1 MATQKRATSTRKP
14 NASAK
19 GPANQPPSEP
29 FMPVAENAPAPTDL
43 PDKIAEGGRSG
54 FGSRLG
60 FILAA
65 VGSAVGFGSIARFP
79 MNAANNGGAMFLLM
93 YAFIML
99 AIGIPMMVAEFSLGR
114 SAQKNT
120 AGAFN
125 VLTGEAKTRWRSAG
139 ILFFV
144 LAAFILS
151 YYGILTGWTL
161 RYLFGSLSGA
171 YFDDPDAYLTDTIEG
186 PYTLLWF
193 AVTMVL
199 TGAALTTKISK
210 GIEKVNLF
218 MMPTLYLIIIGL
230 AIYAATLPNIAA
242 GYRYYLDPD
251 FTAFTLPVF
260 TAAIGQAFFSL
271 SLAQG
276 AMMTYSSY
284 IPKTTSLASNAAI
297 ISGST
302 LTFATMCGFMIFPLL
317 ASFGYALNPDTP
329 AGLGLIFGP
338 LADTFAQMGT
348 PTGQIVGTLFFTAT
362 FFAAFTSAVSLAEPG
377 IAYVVEERGID
388 RRRAAILVC
397 ALIYVLGIGAAFSF
411 QLLDFESL
419 ALTDASIVLGGFLI
433 AVYVGWFSPGAV
445 ARARMDECEKGW
457 TISKFA
463 YPMMRYVMPAIL
475 GVLLLFQIMGTPC
488 VLSGGDESSGL
499 IEQIVKQF
507 GGDAPKVL
515 GCAPSAPAGAT
526 P

>member
-1 MATQKRATSTRKP
+1 MATKKRSTKTRK
-14 NASAK
+14 AAAK
-19 GPANQPPSEP
+19 TPENLPPSQP
-29 FMPVAENAPAPTDL
+29 FMPVADDMPAPSEL
-43 PDKIAEGGRSG
+43 PDKVEQGQRSG

-65 VGSAVGFGSIARFP
+65 IGSAVGFGSIARFP

-99 AIGIPMMVAEFSLGR
+99 VIGIPMMVAEFSLGR

-120 AGAFN
+120 AGAFA
-125 VLTGEAKTRWRSAG
+125 VLTGNPRTRWRAAG
-139 ILFFV
+139 FLFFI

-161 RYLFGSLSGA
+161 RYLFGSLSGS
-171 YFDDPDAYLTDTIEG
+171 YFDDPDAYLTDTVEG
-186 PYTLLWF
+186 PVTLLWF
-193 AVTMVL
+193 AIVMVL
-199 TGAALTTKISK
+199 TGWALTSRISK

-218 MMPTLYLIIIGL
+218 MMPTLFLIIIGL
-230 AIYAATLPNIAA
+230 AIYAATLPNVGP
-242 GYRYYLDPD
+242 GYSYYLAPD

-276 AMMTYSSY
+276 AMMTYASY
-284 IPKTTSLASNAAI
+284 IPKTSSLASNAAI

-302 LTFATMCGFMIFPLL
+302 LTFATLCGFMIFPLL

-362 FFAAFTSAVSLAEPG
+362 FFAAFTSAVSLAEPA
-377 IAYVVEERGID
+377 IAYFVEERGID
-388 RRRAAILVC
+388 RRRAAILAC
-397 ALIYVLGIGAAFSF
+397 ALIYVLGIAASFSLG
-411 QLLDFESL
+411 LLDFEGL
-419 ALTDASIVLGGFLI
+419 ALTDASIVLGGLLI
-433 AVYVGWFSPGAV
+433 SVYVGWFSPMAV
-445 ARARMDECEKGW
+445 AMARMDECDAGFR
-457 TISKFA
+457 IARFA
-463 YPMMRYVMPAIL
+463 YPLMRYVMPVVL
-475 GVLLLFQIMGTPC
+475 GVLLLFQITGTPC
-488 VLSGGDESSGL
+488 LLSNDQASSGL
-499 IEQIVKQF
+499 IEQVVNQF
-507 GGDAPKVL
+507 GGAGPKVL
-515 GCAPSAPAGAT
+515 GCNPPAAT